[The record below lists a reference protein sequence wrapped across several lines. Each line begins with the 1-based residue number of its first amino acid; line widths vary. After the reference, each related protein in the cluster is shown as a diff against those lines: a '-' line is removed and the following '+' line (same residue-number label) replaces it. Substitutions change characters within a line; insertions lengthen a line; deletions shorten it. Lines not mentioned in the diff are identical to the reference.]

1 MCSCCRAEK
10 NRDISMAFFLWREN
24 LDRFLQRGFN
34 AASDLEFAINRPRRR
49 LVSRNLSIRDSHK
62 GERCFILATGPS
74 LNNANA
80 DQLASLSKE
89 HTFAVNSFYKS
100 KIASDVSPSYYVLMD
115 NHYWGALSDDFER
128 IHSKFVSKA
137 PTFITDVRAKSFVP
151 KEAHAYF
158 LHTKNYPIARARAD
172 MSGNMSITMNVV
184 GTAILSAIHMG
195 FSEVYLM
202 GLDHSLFANLTNNHC
217 YDDSL
222 DTTEL
227 PKFNLAFYLKYYHLA
242 TEFHYLITKTAQ
254 EKGVKIVNLSEGSLL
269 DAYPIRP
276 ISYAL

>member
-1 MCSCCRAEK
+1 MISREK
-10 NRDISMAFFLWREN
+10 
-24 LDRFLQRGFN
+24 
-34 AASDLEFAINRPRRR
+34 
-49 LVSRNLSIRDSHK
+49 
-62 GERCFILATGPS
+62 
-74 LNNANA
+74 
-80 DQLASLSKE
+80 
-89 HTFAVNSFYKS
+89 
-100 KIASDVSPSYYVLMD
+100 
-115 NHYWGALSDDFER
+115 

-217 YDDSL
+217 YDDFSGHDGTAKVQL
-222 DTTEL
+222 GIL
-227 PKFNLAFYLKYYHLA
+227 PKVLPPCDR
-242 TEFHYLITKTAQ
+242 
-254 EKGVKIVNLSEGSLL
+254 VSLPNHK
-269 DAYPIRP
+269 DCAGKRG
-276 ISYAL
+276 